1 MFLPW
6 LLVLAYAA
14 LAVAGDYGQFQ
25 QDKTQQ
31 EQALREVRGVLARAA
46 DAWVE
51 QTIEIIEQYRE
62 PEERLGIRQA
72 LDRLNEENDEAR
84 AALNSLPR
92 ALFFPETLDL
102 LHTLADRL
110 ERFSE
115 IAEGTFAAK
124 TEQINTEAQ
133 LEEAPLRIQYY
144 IDRKR
149 YFWSQLDL
157 INYYLAQEAL
167 AQSEEAL
174 YELRIRKESVTAKV
188 ERWQESFDQERM
200 LATDDLH
207 SIEDSLQREANAEY
221 LAYLQ
226 ARLRSFTAGASQ

>member
-1 MFLPW
+1 MPW

-14 LAVAGDYGQFQ
+14 YAVAGDYGQFQ
-25 QDKTQQ
+25 QDKTDQ
-31 EQALREVRGVLARAA
+31 EQALREARGVLAKTT

-72 LDRLNEENDEAR
+72 LDRLDEENLEAQ
-84 AALNSLPR
+84 AALNKLPR

-102 LHTLADRL
+102 LHTLAGRL

-115 IAEGTFAAK
+115 IANGTFAAK
-124 TEQINTEAQ
+124 TEQIDTEAL
-133 LEEAPLRIQYY
+133 LEEAPYRIEFF
-144 IDRKR
+144 IERKR

-174 YELRIRKESVTAKV
+174 YVLRIRKESVAAKV
-188 ERWQESFDQERM
+188 ERWQEAFDQERM
-200 LATDDLH
+200 FATDDLH
-207 SIEDSLQREANAEY
+207 SIEDALQREANAEY
-221 LAYLQ
+221 IVYLH
-226 ARLRSFTAGASQ
+226 ARLRSFTGGGSR

>member
-1 MFLPW
+1 MPW

-14 LAVAGDYGQFQ
+14 YAVAGDYGQFQ
-25 QDKTQQ
+25 QDKTEQ
-31 EQALREVRGVLARAA
+31 EQALRDARGVLARTA

-51 QTIEIIEQYRE
+51 QTIEIIGQYRE

-72 LDRLNEENDEAR
+72 LDRLDEENLEAK
-84 AALNSLPR
+84 ATLKNLPR

-102 LHTLADRL
+102 LHALADRL

-115 IAEGTFAAK
+115 IARGTFEAK
-124 TEQINTEAQ
+124 TELIDTEAM
-133 LEEAPLRIQYY
+133 LEEAPHRIEFY
-144 IDRKR
+144 IERKR

-188 ERWQESFDQERM
+188 ERWQESFDRERL

-207 SIEDSLQREANAEY
+207 AIEDALLREADAEY
-221 LAYLQ
+221 LAYLH
-226 ARLRSFTAGASQ
+226 ARLRSFAGGGPQ

>member
-14 LAVAGDYGQFQ
+14 YAVAGDYGQFQ
-25 QDKTQQ
+25 QDKTEQQ
-31 EQALREVRGVLARAA
+31 QALRGARDVLAKTT

-62 PEERLGIRQA
+62 AEERLGIRQA
-72 LDRLNEENDEAR
+72 LDKLDEENLEAQ
-84 AALNSLPR
+84 AALNNLPR

-102 LHTLADRL
+102 LHTLAGRL

-115 IAEGTFAAK
+115 IADGTFEAK
-124 TEQINTEAQ
+124 SELIDTEAL
-133 LEEAPLRIQYY
+133 LEEAPHRIEFYVE
-144 IDRKR
+144 RKR

-174 YELRIRKESVTAKV
+174 YVLRLRKDSVTAKV
-188 ERWQESFDQERM
+188 ERWQESFDQER
-200 LATDDLH
+200 LFATDDLH
-207 SIEDSLQREANAEY
+207 SIEDALQREANTEY
-221 LAYLQ
+221 LGYLQ
-226 ARLRSFTAGASQ
+226 ARLRSFTGGGSR